1 MTDDDLDAI
10 FKAGNEVS
18 YAQAL
23 RNVYT
28 QGIMDAVAKAP
39 EVVQMPSGPV
49 AINRMPDAAQPQV
62 NQAVS
67 A

>member
-28 QGIMDAVAKAP
+28 QGIMDAVAQTPAVPQP
-39 EVVQMPSGPV
+39 EPEPV
-49 AINRMPDAAQPQV
+49 AAVQEKQE
-62 NQAVS
+62 VS